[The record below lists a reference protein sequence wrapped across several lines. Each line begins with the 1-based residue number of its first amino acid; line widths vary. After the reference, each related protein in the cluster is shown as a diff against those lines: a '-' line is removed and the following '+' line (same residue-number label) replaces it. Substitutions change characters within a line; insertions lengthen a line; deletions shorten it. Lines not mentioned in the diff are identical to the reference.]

1 MASGSIHV
9 KVSGQLQD
17 HIKQQVGDDGLY
29 ENASEY
35 IRALIRRDLQTR
47 DEAWEMLQKELAP
60 AMRAEDSEF
69 VAVRP
74 KTSSAAT
81 GADKPDGGPSILF
94 ARRCRARQAL
104 ARYGLEAG
112 RGI

>member
-9 KVSGQLQD
+9 KIGGQLQA
-17 HIKQQVGDDGLY
+17 HIDQQIGDEGLY

-47 DEAWEMLQKELAP
+47 DEAWETLQKELAP

-69 VAVRP
+69 VAV
-74 KTSSAAT
+74 TAE
-81 GADKPDGGPSILF
+81 DVI
-94 ARRCRARQAL
+94 RRNRSR
-104 ARYGLEAG
+104 
-112 RGI
+112 